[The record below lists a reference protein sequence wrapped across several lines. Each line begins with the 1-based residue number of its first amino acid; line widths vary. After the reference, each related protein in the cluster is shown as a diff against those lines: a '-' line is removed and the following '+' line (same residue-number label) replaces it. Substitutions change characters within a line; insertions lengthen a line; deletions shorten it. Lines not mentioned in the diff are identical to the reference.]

1 MELFLDLDVLF
12 VMHMKLFSRNF
23 ARYLDQFK
31 WDFCWTGLVVYG
43 FGPRSTSNF
52 EDCSIQATGLD
63 A

>member
-31 WDFCWTGLVVYG
+31 WDFCWTGLIVYG
-43 FGPRSTSNF
+43 FGPLVILKTVVYNPGPK
-52 EDCSIQATGLD
+52 CGH
-63 A
+63 